1 MIPLFDM
8 MMQAQNGNAMDVM
21 AKQFGLAQE
30 QMAKAT
36 AALMP
41 VFSTALKRNTANPY
55 DLSTLL
61 AAMSNGNY
69 AQYFED
75 MNKAFTPQG
84 LADGNTA
91 LNQLFGSTDM
101 LQAISGQAA
110 QITGIGQEIYKQML
124 PVVASAIMG
133 GLFKQASGQMGGM
146 QNPFANTP
154 MEAMMKP
161 WLEASG
167 FTRKPQ
173 PAANPFE
180 NAFTQAMSSFTPAM
194 NSFTPGMNSFTPGIN
209 PFTPGINPFA
219 QAMQGFFGTTK
230 PEEKQPSA
238 PDMFAANPFIKAF
251 QDMMNG
257 KPQAA
262 PEPEKKP
269 AEANP
274 MAQFTEMFNSMF
286 DSGLEA
292 QKEYQKNIDGL
303 FETYRK
309 TTNG

>member
-41 VFSTALKRNTANPY
+41 AFSTALKRNTANPY
-55 DLSTLL
+55 DFGAFLT
-61 AAMSNGNY
+61 AMSSGNH

-75 MNKAFTPQG
+75 MTKAFTPQG
-84 LADGNTA
+84 MADGNGI
-91 LNQLFGSTDM
+91 LGQLFGSKDM
-101 LQAISGQAA
+101 SRAVAAQAA
-110 QITGIGQEIYKQML
+110 QMTGIGQEIYKQML

-133 GLFKQASGQMGGM
+133 GLFKQASGQMGGA

-154 MEAMMKP
+154 MDAMMKP

-167 FTRKPQ
+167 FAKKPE
-173 PAANPFE
+173 PAANPFD
-180 NAFTQAMSSFTPAM
+180 
-194 NSFTPGMNSFTPGIN
+194 N
-209 PFTPGINPFA
+209 PFT
-219 QAMQGFFGTTK
+219 QAMQGFFGMGK
-230 PEEKQPSA
+230 PEEKQPTA

-251 QDMMNG
+251 QDMMSG
-257 KPQAA
+257 GATAAA
-262 PEPEKKP
+262 PAPEQKP
-269 AEANP
+269 TDKNP
-274 MAQFTEMFNSMF
+274 MAPFTDMFSSMF

-292 QKEYQKNIDGL
+292 QKEYQKSIDGL

-309 TTNG
+309 NTKV

>member
-41 VFSTALKRNTANPY
+41 AFSTALKRNTANPY
-55 DLSTLL
+55 DFSAFLT
-61 AAMSNGNY
+61 AMSSGNY

-84 LADGNTA
+84 LADGNTV
-91 LNQLFGSTDM
+91 LNQLFGSNDM
-101 LQAISGQAA
+101 LQAVSAQAA
-110 QITGIGQEIYKQML
+110 QMTGIGQEIYKQML
-124 PVVASAIMG
+124 PVMASAIMG
-133 GLFKQASGQMGGM
+133 GLFKQASGQMGGV

-167 FTRKPQ
+167 FAKKPQ
-173 PAANPFE
+173 PAPNPFD
-180 NAFTQAMSSFTPAM
+180 
-194 NSFTPGMNSFTPGIN
+194 N
-209 PFTPGINPFA
+209 PFT
-219 QAMQGFFGTTK
+219 QAMQGFFGMAK
-230 PEEKQPSA
+230 PEEKQQSA

-251 QDMMNG
+251 QDMMTG

-269 AEANP
+269 ADANP
-274 MAQFTEMFNSMF
+274 MAPFAEMFNTMF

-292 QKEYQKNIDGL
+292 QKEYQKSIDGL

-309 TTNG
+309 NSGV

>member
-41 VFSTALKRNTANPY
+41 AFSTALKRNTANPY
-55 DLSTLL
+55 DFSSFLT
-61 AAMSNGNY
+61 AMSSGNY
-69 AQYFED
+69 APYFED
-75 MNKAFTPQG
+75 LSKAFTPQG
-84 LADGNTA
+84 VADGNTI
-91 LNQLFGSTDM
+91 LNQLFGSKDM
-101 LQAISGQAA
+101 LQAVSAQAA
-110 QITGIGQEIYKQML
+110 QMTGIGQEIYKQML
-124 PVVASAIMG
+124 PVMASAIMG
-133 GLFKQASGQMGGM
+133 GLFKQASGQMAGM

-161 WLEASG
+161 WLEAAG
-167 FTRKPQ
+167 FVKKPQ
-173 PAANPFE
+173 PAPNPFD
-180 NAFTQAMSSFTPAM
+180 
-194 NSFTPGMNSFTPGIN
+194 N
-209 PFTPGINPFA
+209 PFT
-219 QAMQGFFGTTK
+219 QAMQGFFGMGK
-230 PEEKQPSA
+230 PAEKQQTA

-251 QDMMNG
+251 QDMMSG

-269 AEANP
+269 AEPNP
-274 MAQFTEMFNSMF
+274 MAPFAEMFNSMF

-309 TTNG
+309 NTSV

>member
-55 DLSTLL
+55 DFSTLL

-167 FTRKPQ
+167 FTRKPH
-173 PAANPFE
+173 PAANPFD

-194 NSFTPGMNSFTPGIN
+194 NSFTPAVN
-209 PFTPGINPFA
+209 PFT
-219 QAMQGFFGTTK
+219 QAMQGFFGAAK

>member
-8 MMQAQNGNAMDVM
+8 MMQAQNGNAMEVM

-41 VFSTALKRNTANPY
+41 AFSTALKRSATNPY
-55 DLSTLL
+55 DFSAFL
-61 AAMSNGNY
+61 AAMSNGNH

-75 MNKAFTPQG
+75 LGKAFTPQG
-84 LADGNTA
+84 MADGNTV
-91 LNQLFGSTDM
+91 LDQLFGSREM
-101 LQAISGQAA
+101 LQAVSAQAA
-110 QITGIGQEIYKQML
+110 QMTGIGQEIYKQMM

-133 GLFKQASGQMGGM
+133 GLFKQASGQLGGM

-167 FTRKPQ
+167 FIKKPQ
-173 PAANPFE
+173 PAPNPFD
-180 NAFTQAMSSFTPAM
+180 
-194 NSFTPGMNSFTPGIN
+194 N
-209 PFTPGINPFA
+209 PFT
-219 QAMQGFFGTTK
+219 QAMQGFFGMNK
-230 PEEKQPSA
+230 PEEKQPTA
-238 PDMFAANPFIKAF
+238 PDMFAGNPFVKAF
-251 QDMMNG
+251 QDMMGAGTNA
-257 KPQAA
+257 KA
-262 PEPEKKP
+262 EPEKKP
-269 AEANP
+269 AEASP
-274 MAQFTEMFNSMF
+274 MAPFTEMFNSMF

-292 QKEYQKNIDGL
+292 QKEYQKSIDSL

-309 TTNG
+309 NTTG

>member
-41 VFSTALKRNTANPY
+41 AFSTAFKRNTANPY
-55 DLSTLL
+55 DFSAFLT
-61 AAMSNGNY
+61 AMSSGNY

-75 MNKAFTPQG
+75 MSKAFTPQG
-84 LADGNTA
+84 IADGNG
-91 LNQLFGSTDM
+91 LLDQLFGSKDM
-101 LQAISGQAA
+101 SRAVAAQAA
-110 QITGIGQEIYKQML
+110 QMTGVGQEIYKQML
-124 PVVASAIMG
+124 PVMASAIMG
-133 GLFKQASGQMGGM
+133 GLFKQASGQMGGT

-167 FTRKPQ
+167 FAKKPE
-173 PAANPFE
+173 PAPNPFD
-180 NAFTQAMSSFTPAM
+180 NPFTQAMQ
-194 NSFTPGMNSFTPGIN
+194 N
-209 PFTPGINPFA
+209 
-219 QAMQGFFGTTK
+219 FFGMAK
-230 PEEKQPSA
+230 PEEKQQPA

-251 QDMMNG
+251 QDMMSG
-257 KPQAA
+257 GAA
-262 PEPEKKP
+262 AKEPEKKP
-269 AEANP
+269 ADKDP
-274 MAQFTEMFNSMF
+274 MAPFTDMFNTMF
-286 DSGLEA
+286 DSGIEA
-292 QKEYQKNIDGL
+292 QKEYQKSIDNL

-309 TTNG
+309 STNV

>member
-8 MMQAQNGNAMDVM
+8 MMQAQNGNAMEVM

-41 VFSTALKRNTANPY
+41 AFSTALKRNTTNPY
-55 DLSTLL
+55 DFGALMT
-61 AAMSNGNY
+61 AMTSGNH

-75 MNKAFTPQG
+75 MSKAFTPQG
-84 LADGNTA
+84 MNDGNGV
-91 LNQLFGSTDM
+91 LGQLFGSKEM
-101 LQAISGQAA
+101 SRAVAAQAA
-110 QITGIGQEIYKQML
+110 QMTGIGQEIYKQML

-133 GLFKQASGQMGGM
+133 GLFKQATGQMGGPMGGGQFGGPMGNM

-161 WLEASG
+161 WMEASG
-167 FTRKPQ
+167 FAKKPE
-173 PAANPFE
+173 PAANPFD
-180 NAFTQAMSSFTPAM
+180 
-194 NSFTPGMNSFTPGIN
+194 N
-209 PFTPGINPFA
+209 PFT
-219 QAMQGFFGTTK
+219 QAMQGFFNGGKTDEK
-230 PEEKQPSA
+230 PAGA
-238 PDMFAANPFIKAF
+238 PDMFAGNPFVKAF
-251 QDMMNG
+251 QDMMATSSTAE
-257 KPQAA
+257 PAA
-262 PEPEKKP
+262 PKP
-269 AEANP
+269 TDKSPLAP
-274 MAQFTEMFNSMF
+274 FTDMFSSMF

-309 TTNG
+309 NTGG

>member
-41 VFSTALKRNTANPY
+41 AFSTALKRNTANPY
-55 DLSTLL
+55 DFGAFLT
-61 AAMSNGNY
+61 AMSSGNY

-75 MNKAFTPQG
+75 LSKAFTPQG
-84 LADGNTA
+84 VADGNTI
-91 LNQLFGSTDM
+91 LDQLFGSKDM
-101 LQAISGQAA
+101 LQAVSAQAA
-110 QITGIGQEIYKQML
+110 QMTGVGQEIYKQML
-124 PVVASAIMG
+124 PVMASAIMG

-167 FTRKPQ
+167 FIKKPQ
-173 PAANPFE
+173 PTPNPFD
-180 NAFTQAMSSFTPAM
+180 
-194 NSFTPGMNSFTPGIN
+194 N
-209 PFTPGINPFA
+209 PFT
-219 QAMQGFFGTTK
+219 QAMQGFFGMAK
-230 PEEKQPSA
+230 SEEKQPTA

-251 QDMMNG
+251 QDMMSG

-262 PEPEKKP
+262 AEPEKKP
-269 AEANP
+269 ADGNP
-274 MAQFTEMFNSMF
+274 MTPFTEMFNSMF

-309 TTNG
+309 NTTV

>member
-8 MMQAQNGNAMDVM
+8 MMQAQNGNAMEVM

-41 VFSTALKRNTANPY
+41 AFSTALKRNATNPY
-55 DLSTLL
+55 DFGAFLT
-61 AAMSNGNY
+61 AMASGNH

-75 MNKAFTPQG
+75 LGKAFTPQG
-84 LADGNTA
+84 MADGNTV
-91 LNQLFGSTDM
+91 LDQLFGSREM
-101 LQAISGQAA
+101 LQAVSAQAA
-110 QITGIGQEIYKQML
+110 QMTGIGQEIYRQMM
-124 PVVASAIMG
+124 PAVASAIMG
-133 GLFKQASGQMGGM
+133 GLFKQASGQMSGITAGM

-167 FTRKPQ
+167 FAKKPQ
-173 PAANPFE
+173 PAPNPFD
-180 NAFTQAMSSFTPAM
+180 
-194 NSFTPGMNSFTPGIN
+194 N
-209 PFTPGINPFA
+209 PFT
-219 QAMQGFFGTTK
+219 QAMQGFFGMNK
-230 PEEKQPSA
+230 PEEKQQTA
-238 PDMFAANPFIKAF
+238 PDMFAGNPFVKAF
-251 QDMMNG
+251 QDMMSTG
-257 KPQAA
+257 TASKPEA
-262 PEPEKKP
+262 EKKP

-274 MAQFTEMFNSMF
+274 MAPFTEMFNSMF

-292 QKEYQKNIDGL
+292 QKEYQKSIDSL

-309 TTNG
+309 NTAG

>member
-55 DLSTLL
+55 DFSSFL

-84 LADGNTA
+84 LADGHTA
-91 LNQLFGSTDM
+91 LNQLFGSQDM

-133 GLFKQASGQMGGM
+133 GLFKQASGQMGGQM
-146 QNPFANTP
+146 GGVQNPFANTP

-173 PAANPFE
+173 PAANPFD
-180 NAFTQAMSSFTPAM
+180 NVFTQAMSSFTPAM
-194 NSFTPGMNSFTPGIN
+194 NSFTPAMN
-209 PFTPGINPFA
+209 PFT
-219 QAMQGFFGTTK
+219 QAMQGFFAAAK
-230 PEEKQPSA
+230 PEEKQPAA

-251 QDMMNG
+251 QDMMSGNT
-257 KPQAA
+257 QAA

-274 MAQFTEMFNSMF
+274 MAPFTEMFNSMF

-292 QKEYQKNIDGL
+292 QKEYQKSIDGL

-309 TTNG
+309 NTPV

>member
-41 VFSTALKRNTANPY
+41 AFSTALKRNTASPY
-55 DLSTLL
+55 DFGALLS
-61 AAMSNGNY
+61 AMSSGNY

-75 MNKAFTPQG
+75 LGKAFTPQG
-84 LADGNTA
+84 LADGNTI
-91 LNQLFGSTDM
+91 LDQLFGSKDM
-101 LQAISGQAA
+101 LQAVSGQAA
-110 QITGIGQEIYKQML
+110 QMTGIGQEIYKQML
-124 PVVASAIMG
+124 PVIASAIMG
-133 GLFKQASGQMGGM
+133 GLFKQASGQLGGGM

-173 PAANPFE
+173 PAPNPFD
-180 NAFTQAMSSFTPAM
+180 
-194 NSFTPGMNSFTPGIN
+194 N
-209 PFTPGINPFA
+209 PLT
-219 QAMQGFFGTTK
+219 QAMQGFFGMGK
-230 PEEKQPSA
+230 PEEKQQSA
-238 PDMFAANPFIKAF
+238 PDMFAANPFMKAF
-251 QDMMNG
+251 QDMMSG

-269 AEANP
+269 ADSNP
-274 MAQFTEMFNSMF
+274 MAPFTEMFNSMF

-292 QKEYQKNIDGL
+292 QKEYQKSIDGL

-309 TTNG
+309 NSGA

>member
-8 MMQAQNGNAMDVM
+8 MMQAQNGNAMEVM

-41 VFSTALKRNTANPY
+41 AFSTALKRSATNPY
-55 DLSTLL
+55 DFSAFL
-61 AAMSNGNY
+61 AAMSNGNH

-75 MNKAFTPQG
+75 LGKAFTPQG
-84 LADGNTA
+84 MADGNTV
-91 LNQLFGSTDM
+91 LDQLFGSREM
-101 LQAISGQAA
+101 LQAVSAQAA
-110 QITGIGQEIYKQML
+110 QMTGIGQEIYKQMM

-133 GLFKQASGQMGGM
+133 GLFKQASGQLGGM

-167 FTRKPQ
+167 FIKKPQ
-173 PAANPFE
+173 PAPNPFD
-180 NAFTQAMSSFTPAM
+180 
-194 NSFTPGMNSFTPGIN
+194 N
-209 PFTPGINPFA
+209 PFT
-219 QAMQGFFGTTK
+219 QAMQGFFGISK
-230 PEEKQPSA
+230 PEEKQPTA
-238 PDMFAANPFIKAF
+238 PDMFAGNPFMKAF
-251 QDMMNG
+251 QDMMSAPGG
-257 KPQAA
+257 K
-262 PEPEKKP
+262 PEPEKKTTDTS
-269 AEANP
+269 P
-274 MAQFTEMFNSMF
+274 MAPFTDMMNKMF

-292 QKEYQKNIDGL
+292 QKEYQKTIDGL

-309 TTNG
+309 NTSG

>member
-55 DLSTLL
+55 DFSTFL
-61 AAMSNGNY
+61 AAMSSGNY

-84 LADGNTA
+84 LADGNTI
-91 LNQLFGSTDM
+91 LNQLFGSKDM
-101 LQAISGQAA
+101 LQAVSAQAA
-110 QITGIGQEIYKQML
+110 QMTGIGQDIYKQML

-133 GLFKQASGQMGGM
+133 GLFKQASGQMGGSM
-146 QNPFANTP
+146 GGMANPFANTP

-167 FTRKPQ
+167 FTKKPQ
-173 PAANPFE
+173 AAPNPFD
-180 NAFTQAMSSFTPAM
+180 
-194 NSFTPGMNSFTPGIN
+194 N
-209 PFTPGINPFA
+209 PFT
-219 QAMQGFFGTTK
+219 QAMQGFFGMGK
-230 PEEKQPSA
+230 PEEKQQSA

-251 QDMMNG
+251 QDMMSG
-257 KPQAA
+257 KPQTAAA

-269 AEANP
+269 ADANP
-274 MAQFTEMFNSMF
+274 MAPFTEMFNSMF

-309 TTNG
+309 NKPA